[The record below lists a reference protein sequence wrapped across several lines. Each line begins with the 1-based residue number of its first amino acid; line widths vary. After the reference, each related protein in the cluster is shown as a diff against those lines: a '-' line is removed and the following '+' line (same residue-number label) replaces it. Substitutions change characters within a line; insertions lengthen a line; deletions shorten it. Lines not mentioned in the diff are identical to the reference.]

1 MPMVGLAALELLT
14 GLTERT
20 PLLVVAEDAH
30 CLDLSM
36 CEVLAFV
43 SRRLGA
49 DAVGLLVTA
58 RVSELGDNPLAVAG
72 SPARRAWAVRRA
84 LAEDSQALQVDAH
97 PVVDRDEGHEHIAA
111 DPAADDRARRP

>member
-14 GLTERT
+14 GLAEGT

-30 CLDLSM
+30 CLDLST

-72 SPARRAWAVRRA
+72 LARAAGLGGTAGVSRGQPGPAGRRTSGRG
-84 LAEDSQALQVDAH
+84 
-97 PVVDRDEGHEHIAA
+97 P
-111 DPAADDRARRP
+111 